1 MDLSSIVCKMPA
13 IGWVVVGIFG
23 CLVVILTGMIFY
35 GVYAIVQTKDVRL
48 KNIEIASKTQKEL
61 YQTEGKNV
69 LSNQSTNA
77 HNLLKKVWMDIF
89 QTGRRIFNITEQ
101 MELFLLEDIAHLIE
115 NRLNYETRND
125 LTRNHITEKSDL
137 ELTKYSDSKAAGYYA
152 AVCAELFRLNVQLP
166 KYDLPEIMNHITLD
180 DYKRLFSEIY
190 FSARKI
196 AGEKTSA

>member
-48 KNIEIASKTQKEL
+48 KNFEIASKTQKEL

-69 LSNQSTNA
+69 LENQSTNA
-77 HNLLKKVWMDIF
+77 HNLLKKTWMDIF
-89 QTGRRIFNITEQ
+89 ETGRRIFNITNQ

-152 AVCAELFRLNVQLP
+152 AVCAELYRLNIQLP
-166 KYDLPEIMNHITLD
+166 NYDLPEIMKHISLD
-180 DYKRLFSEIY
+180 EYKRLFGEIY

>member
-48 KNIEIASKTQKEL
+48 KNFEIASKTQKEL

-69 LSNQSTNA
+69 LENQSTNA
-77 HNLLKKVWMDIF
+77 HNLLKKTWMDIF
-89 QTGRRIFNITEQ
+89 ETGRRIFNITNQ

-152 AVCAELFRLNVQLP
+152 AVCAELYRLNIQLP
-166 KYDLPEIMNHITLD
+166 DYDLPEIMKHISLD
-180 DYKRLFSEIY
+180 EYKRLFGEIY

>member
-1 MDLSSIVCKMPA
+1 MDLSSIVCKMPV

-48 KNIEIASKTQKEL
+48 KNFEIASKTQKEL

-69 LSNQSTNA
+69 LENQSTNA
-77 HNLLKKVWMDIF
+77 HNLLKKTWMDIF
-89 QTGRRIFNITEQ
+89 ETGRRIFNITNQ

-152 AVCAELFRLNVQLP
+152 AVCAELYRLNIQLP
-166 KYDLPEIMNHITLD
+166 DYDLPEIMKHISLD
-180 DYKRLFSEIY
+180 EYKRLFGEIY

>member
-48 KNIEIASKTQKEL
+48 KNFEIASKTQKEL

-69 LSNQSTNA
+69 LENQSTNA

-89 QTGRRIFNITEQ
+89 QTGRRIFNISDQ